1 MKKKAQVSD
10 RFRDFDANLTT
21 RPWIVLGMGL
31 RRFEKLISLKNKMI
45 IGLIA
50 IIYLWTL
57 AFYVMLGNSEDYPC
71 RDFSEGYQ
79 SCVPLNYYGDLGSQ
93 AGLRIFIISLAAI
106 ASGGMI
112 GNDMANKSL
121 HLYLSR
127 PISRIDYLIAR
138 FIPVFLL
145 LLLVTAVP
153 NLMVAAAMWS
163 DGGLKTEW
171 ITDHKW
177 LIVNIFVQGI
187 FYSAAY
193 SIIGL
198 TFSTALKKE
207 SNASGAFFL
216 FVYGTSI
223 IAETFFS
230 VLTAFDIKGS
240 DGVLLLSISHVLDM
254 ISYAIFDAKYYVM
267 AFGFPWEVDISD
279 SEVGAV
285 FTIVFAGCCGFMY
298 WMILQMEAN
307 K

>member
-31 RRFEKLISLKNKMI
+31 RRFEKFFSSKNKIMM
-45 IGLIA
+45 GLVV

-57 AFYVMLGNSEDYPC
+57 AFYVLLGNSEDYPC
-71 RDFSEGYQ
+71 RDFVDEYK

-93 AGLRIFIISLAAI
+93 AGLRLFIISLAAI

-145 LLLVTAVP
+145 LLMVTAVP
-153 NLMVAAAMWS
+153 NLMVAIAMWS
-163 DGGLKTEW
+163 DDGLRTEW

-177 LIVNIFVQGI
+177 LFVDILIQGI

-198 TFSTALKKE
+198 TFSTILKKE

-230 VLTAFDIKGS
+230 ILTAFEID
-240 DGVLLLSISHVLDM
+240 LSLIH
-254 ISYAIFDAKYYVM
+254 I
-267 AFGFPWEVDISD
+267 
-279 SEVGAV
+279 
-285 FTIVFAGCCGFMY
+285 
-298 WMILQMEAN
+298 
-307 K
+307 